1 MNSQELEAYGELA
14 QAITRHVYDDAK
26 ISREKERPEFREIE
40 GPIYYHWHMSP
51 FESAA
56 YNLLRLGIL
65 NDAGAPHGR
74 PFVNFSFNC
83 SVGDAGK
90 IAKQN
95 WISGPTFLELLSA
108 FIGLYGYYDRDTG
121 FSIDRNEPFN
131 VDNRIAPALDAIA
144 LLGYVTKAEKGYV
157 WTELA
162 APAMY
167 ENYLW
172 PNYSDGMEP

>member
-1 MNSQELEAYGELA
+1 MS
-14 QAITRHVYDDAK
+14 
-26 ISREKERPEFREIE
+26 SFEK
-40 GPIYYHWHMSP
+40 
-51 FESAA
+51 AA
-56 YNLLRLGIL
+56 YNLLRLGVL

-74 PFVNFSFNC
+74 PFGNFSFNC
-83 SVGDAGK
+83 SVSDAGK

-95 WISGPTFLELLSA
+95 WRSGPTFFELLSA

-121 FSIDRNEPFN
+121 FSTVRNEPFK
-131 VDNRIAPALDAIA
+131 VDDRIKPALDAIA
-144 LLGYVTKAEKGYV
+144 LLDYVTKTEDGYV

-172 PNYSDGMEP
+172 PNYSDGTKP